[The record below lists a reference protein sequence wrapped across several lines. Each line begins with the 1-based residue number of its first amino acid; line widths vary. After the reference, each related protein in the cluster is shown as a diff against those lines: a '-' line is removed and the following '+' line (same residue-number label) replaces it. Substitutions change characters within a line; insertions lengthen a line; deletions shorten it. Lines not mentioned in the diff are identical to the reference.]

1 MLPRKDSSSIRF
13 SRFHA
18 VWAQRRSWDGSAR
31 HMAAT
36 DVSARVPGPSA
47 PNMDPGR
54 GGELSAKTIGYRALT
69 KNRHS
74 NRAACAY
81 LAPAAV
87 ASASSAVHAIP
98 PITRQATFPPRSGAV
113 PSNPWVAGKQ
123 RKLPARVHDP
133 TRPAGSSSSAST
145 AIPALPMVVSK
156 SARASYS
163 VAPYPQIASSSQ
175 TT

>member
-1 MLPRKDSSSIRF
+1 VLPRKDSSSIRF
-13 SRFHA
+13 GRFHA
-18 VWAQRRSWDGSAR
+18 VWAQRRSWDRSAH

-36 DVSARVPGPSA
+36 GVSARVP
-47 PNMDPGR
+47 DPIGAQYEPWQRGR
-54 GGELSAKTIGYRALT
+54 IVSRALT
-69 KNRHS
+69 KNRHP

-98 PITRQATFPPRSGAV
+98 PITRHATFPPRSGAV

-133 TRPAGSSSSAST
+133 ARPAGSSSSAST